1 VIDAEPLPGAGT
13 NLEAAEKSLKGWTF
27 RPAHWGSLP
36 IPWYLDVDIPVGTA
50 ATARAGTDP
59 GGR

>member
-1 VIDAEPLPGAGT
+1 VIDAESVPGAGT